1 MNCQLC
7 QKELD
12 AYRDGK
18 LPRNMMT
25 QVESHLKACET
36 CSGIYRLQIL
46 ADKVMNQEKE
56 LQPDPLLA
64 TRIMAS
70 IESLENSD
78 YKPATVFKRVLKPV
92 LVTISMAAAIFFGI
106 MLGNLSRPVTN
117 RETIPVELALIDDAT
132 IESVNILSNE

>member
-12 AYRDGK
+12 SYRDAK
-18 LPRNMMT
+18 LTHDMRT
-25 QVESHLKACET
+25 QVESHLKECET

-46 ADKVMNQEKE
+46 ADKVMDQEKE
-56 LQPDPLLA
+56 LQPDPFIA

-78 YKPATVFKRVLKPV
+78 YKPAKVFERVLKPV
-92 LVTISMAAAIFFGI
+92 LVTVSMAAAIFFGV
-106 MLGNLSRPVTN
+106 MLGNLSRSATN
-117 RETIPVELALIDDAT
+117 RETIPVELALIDDAA
-132 IESVNILSNE
+132 IELVNILSNE